1 MQPLEGSRG
10 GLSWDLN
17 RASLMI
23 GSYER
28 PRAAAKEE
36 AGMSQPRK
44 RIGLLFGGRSAEHEV
59 SKLSAANVLRALDPD
74 RYDIIPIGIGRDG
87 RWLLCDG
94 GNGGGRGAKSLEILE
109 GAPQVALLPGGG
121 GELIV
126 LNGVA
131 SSTTFRLD
139 AVVPVL
145 HGPNGEDGTVQGFL
159 ELANI
164 PYVGSGV
171 MGSAAGMDKD
181 VAKRLLRDSGLPV
194 VPFLTLTS
202 RTRVD
207 YRSAVDTLGTSDLFI
222 KPANMGSSVG
232 VSRASSAEEFG
243 KACERAFRYDAK
255 VLVERSVTGAR
266 EIECSV
272 LEDATGEVKA
282 SPLGEI
288 VPAGS
293 HGFYSYDA
301 KYIDADGALLR
312 IPAELPADQA
322 RRIQELAV
330 ETFKALGCEGLARV
344 DFFLDPKNDSS
355 LFVNEVNTLPGFT
368 AISMYP
374 KLWEAG
380 GLPQSELM
388 EVLIGHAIAR
398 HERRNQLALI

>member
-1 MQPLEGSRG
+1 MTQ
-10 GLSWDLN
+10 
-17 RASLMI
+17 A
-23 GSYER
+23 
-28 PRAAAKEE
+28 
-36 AGMSQPRK
+36 RK

-74 RYDIIPIGIGRDG
+74 RYDIVLIGIGRDG
-87 RWLLCDG
+87 RWLLCDS
-94 GNGGGRGAKSLEILE
+94 GNGGGRGAQALEIPNE
-109 GAPQVALLPGGG
+109 APQVALLPGGS
-121 GELIV
+121 GEMIV
-126 LNGVA
+126 LNGNA
-131 SSTTFRLD
+131 SLDPLRLD

-159 ELANI
+159 ELANVPFI
-164 PYVGSGV
+164 GSGV
-171 MGSAAGMDKD
+171 LGSAASMDKD

-194 VPFLTLTS
+194 VPFLTLTARS
-202 RTRVD
+202 RAD
-207 YRSAVDTLGTSDLFI
+207 YRAAADALGTPDLFI

-232 VSRASSAEEFG
+232 VSRATSAEEFET
-243 KACERAFRYDAK
+243 ACERAFRYDGK

-272 LEDATGEVKA
+272 LEDATGRVRA

-312 IPAELPADQA
+312 IPAELPSDQA
-322 RRIQELAV
+322 GQIQELAV
-330 ETFKALGCEGLARV
+330 ETFRVLGCEGLARV
-344 DFFLDPKNDSS
+344 DFFVDPKQKGS
-355 LFVNEVNTLPGFT
+355 LFINEVNTLPGFT

-388 EVLIGHAIAR
+388 EILIGHAIAR
-398 HERRNQLALI
+398 HERRNGLALV

>member
-1 MQPLEGSRG
+1 MT
-10 GLSWDLN
+10 
-17 RASLMI
+17 
-23 GSYER
+23 
-28 PRAAAKEE
+28 
-36 AGMSQPRK
+36 QPRK

-59 SKLSAANVLRALDPD
+59 SQLSAANVLRALDPD
-74 RYDIIPIGIGRDG
+74 RYDIVPIGIGRDG
-87 RWLLCDG
+87 RWLLCDS
-94 GNGGGRGAKSLEILE
+94 GNGGGRGAKSLEIPD
-109 GAPQVALLPGGG
+109 GAPQVVLLPGGA
-121 GELIV
+121 GEMIV
-126 LNGVA
+126 LNG
-131 SSTTFRLD
+131 SSGRDTLRLD

-159 ELANI
+159 ELANV

-171 MGSAAGMDKD
+171 SGSAAAMDKD

-194 VPFLTLTS
+194 VPFLTLTP

-207 YRSAVDTLGTSDLFI
+207 YRAAADMLDTPDLFV

-232 VSRASSAEEFG
+232 VSRATSAGEFE
-243 KACERAFRYDAK
+243 KACERAFTYDSK
-255 VLVERSVTGAR
+255 VLVERSVAGAR

-272 LEDATGEVKA
+272 LEDAAGEVKA

-301 KYIDADGALLR
+301 KYIDAHGALLR
-312 IPAELPADQA
+312 IPAELPAAPA

-330 ETFKALGCEGLARV
+330 ETFRVLGCEGLARV
-344 DFFLDPKNDSS
+344 DFFVDPKQEDS

-388 EVLIGHAIAR
+388 EILIGHAMAR
-398 HERRNQLALI
+398 HERRNRLALK

>member
-1 MQPLEGSRG
+1 MT
-10 GLSWDLN
+10 
-17 RASLMI
+17 
-23 GSYER
+23 
-28 PRAAAKEE
+28 
-36 AGMSQPRK
+36 QPRK
-44 RIGLLFGGRSAEHEV
+44 TIGLLFGGRSAEHEV

-87 RWLLCDG
+87 RWLLCDS
-94 GNGGGRGAKSLEILE
+94 GNGGGRGATSLEIPE
-109 GAPQVALLPGGG
+109 GASQVALLPGGG
-121 GELIV
+121 GEMIV
-126 LNGVA
+126 LNGNA
-131 SSTTFRLD
+131 GSTTLRLD

-194 VPFLTLTS
+194 VPFLTLTP

-207 YRSAVDTLGTSDLFI
+207 YRAAVDALGTSDLFV

-232 VSRASSAEEFG
+232 VSRASSPDEFS
-243 KACERAFRYDAK
+243 KACERAFRYDSK

-272 LEDATGEVKA
+272 LEDAAGEIKA

-312 IPAELPADQA
+312 IPAELPADHA
-322 RRIQELAV
+322 RRIQDLAV
-330 ETFKALGCEGLARV
+330 ETFRTLSCEGLARV
-344 DFFLDPKNDSS
+344 DFFVDPKNEGS

-388 EVLIGHAIAR
+388 EILIGHAIAR
-398 HERRNQLALI
+398 HERRNQLALV